1 MTTMNAGEKMVMI
14 VAQTITP
21 KITSDMTTEDMLL
34 AAMKEAASHWMVT
47 DENQRLMGAIAHVTL
62 LLLKMPDREEDLENL
77 RREVKMLQALSGI
90 MSGMPIDISRVEAPE
105 KAFGLG
111 KLWNDAKARTP

>member
-1 MTTMNAGEKMVMI
+1 MQAAEKMVMI

-21 KITSDMTTEDMLL
+21 KIEGEASTEDMLR
-34 AAMKEAASHWMVT
+34 AAMREAKDHWMVT
-47 DENQRLMGAIAHVTL
+47 DENQRLMGAIAHVTM
-62 LLLKMPDREEDLENL
+62 LLLKMPDRAEDLENL

-111 KLWNDAKARTP
+111 KMWNEAKESA